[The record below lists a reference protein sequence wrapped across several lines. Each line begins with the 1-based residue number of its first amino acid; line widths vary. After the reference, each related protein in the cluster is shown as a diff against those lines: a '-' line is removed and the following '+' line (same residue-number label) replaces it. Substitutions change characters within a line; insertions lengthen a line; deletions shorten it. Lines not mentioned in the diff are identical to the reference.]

1 MATQFCYESYLL
13 SMFGSIMK
21 CLNIL
26 LSSQYSSVLG
36 MFDTEYLNILLL
48 WQHTDS
54 YLLVI
59 PASRNETAEY
69 LAIKLCYL
77 AYLPGMFGSIN
88 EATTLLCYQGQK

>member
-1 MATQFCYESYLL
+1 MSKYLVIIAIQLCYQPHL
-13 SMFGSIMK
+13 
-21 CLNIL
+21 
-26 LSSQYSSVLG
+26 LG

-88 EATTLLCYQGQK
+88 EATTLIGYQGQK